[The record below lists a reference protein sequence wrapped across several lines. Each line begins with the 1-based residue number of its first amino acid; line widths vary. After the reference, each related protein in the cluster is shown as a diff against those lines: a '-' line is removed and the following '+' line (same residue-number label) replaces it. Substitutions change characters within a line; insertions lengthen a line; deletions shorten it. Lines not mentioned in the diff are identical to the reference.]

1 MNKTGNLKM
10 LREVPCS
17 KSWPDSESSL
27 LLRNVYTRSSWAV
40 TILLCCCTSV
50 TRSEP
55 ALLRHY

>member
-1 MNKTGNLKM
+1 MNETGNLEVLK
-10 LREVPCS
+10 EVPCS

-27 LLRNVYTRSSWAV
+27 LLRNVYTCSFLVV
-40 TILLCCCTSV
+40 TVLLCCCTSV